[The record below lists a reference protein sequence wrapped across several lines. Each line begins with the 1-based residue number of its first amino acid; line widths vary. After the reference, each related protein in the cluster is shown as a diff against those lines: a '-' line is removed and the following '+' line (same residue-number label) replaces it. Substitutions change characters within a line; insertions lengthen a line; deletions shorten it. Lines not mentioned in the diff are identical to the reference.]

1 HEDVECLQ
9 QPDRIRVLADVRR
22 ALQFQASACE
32 AGWRSFPHLMR
43 THVVENGRKR
53 GDPGSASHSNIAGN
67 GGLHSDLATPLDA
80 NRTDVQ
86 VLPGP
91 SRGMNVCSGLY
102 CDIVLNGDQVKR
114 SGQVNICPI
123 LKVVADGRA

>member
-1 HEDVECLQ
+1 EQGAVYDVVHRHQ
-9 QPDRIRVLADVRR
+9 QPDRMVIPADVCR
-22 ALQFQASACE
+22 ALQLHDPACE
-32 AGWRSFPHLMR
+32 VRWTTFPHLMR

-53 GDPGSASHSNIAGN
+53 GDPGSASHSHIAGN
-67 GGLHSDLATPLDA
+67 GGLHSDLATALDA

-102 CDIVLNGDQVKR
+102 
-114 SGQVNICPI
+114 
-123 LKVVADGRA
+123 